1 MRPRRVFGGKV
12 FERHIVWQMAAK
24 DFYELLGVGR
34 TASADDI
41 KAAYRKLARTL
52 HPDVNKAPD
61 AAKKFAE
68 VQEAYDVL
76 ADPEKR
82 KLYDQFGHAGVKAG
96 AAGAAAG
103 QPWAQSGGG
112 MHYDLD
118 PEDLGS
124 MFDAF
129 FGGRNNGAGF
139 GGSAARGGRGRPRA
153 TPRAAEHHHEVTVSF
168 LAAARGGTESL
179 RISADGKSR
188 TVDVK
193 IPAGIADGGQ
203 LRVRNSGSGDRSEP
217 DLILTVR
224 VTPHEFF
231 RRGEGADAGKGLDV
245 YLDLPLT
252 IAEATLGAVVT
263 VPTLSD
269 PVQLSVPAATA
280 SGKKLRLKGR
290 GITDPQGRV
299 GDLFAIVQI
308 VPPSA
313 TLTREQRETLTR
325 ICEQEPSPRAG
336 WASRTGS

>member
-1 MRPRRVFGGKV
+1 
-12 FERHIVWQMAAK
+12 MAAK
-24 DFYELLGVGR
+24 DFYDILGIGR
-34 TASADDI
+34 TASADEI

-61 AAKKFAE
+61 AAKRFAE

-82 KLYDQFGHAGVKAG
+82 KLYDQYGHAGVKAG

-103 QPWAQSGGG
+103 QPWGQTGGG

-129 FGGRNNGAGF
+129 FGGRNSGVGF
-139 GGSAARGGRGRPRA
+139 GGGAARGGRTKARPS
-153 TPRAAEHHHEVTVSF
+153 PRAAEHHHEISVSF
-168 LAAARGGTESL
+168 LTAARGGTESL
-179 RISADGKSR
+179 RISTDGKSR

-193 IPAGIADGGQ
+193 IPAGVPDGGQ

-224 VTPHEFF
+224 VGAHEFF
-231 RRGEGADAGKGLDV
+231 RRGEGAEAGKGLDI

-269 PVQLSVPAATA
+269 SVQLSVPAGTA

-290 GITDPQGRV
+290 GITDAQGRV
-299 GDLFAIVQI
+299 GDLFAVVQI
-308 VPPSA
+308 VPPSG
-313 TLTREQRETLTR
+313 TLTQELREALTR
-325 ICEQEPSPRAG
+325 ICEKEPSPRAG
-336 WASRTGS
+336 RAQRAGT